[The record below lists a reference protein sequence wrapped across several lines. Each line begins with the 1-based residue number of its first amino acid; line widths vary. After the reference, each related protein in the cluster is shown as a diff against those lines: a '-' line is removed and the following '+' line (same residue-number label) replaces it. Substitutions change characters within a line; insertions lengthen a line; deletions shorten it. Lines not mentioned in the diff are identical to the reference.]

1 MFDNLIKE
9 VSKVVVGNENKIKLT
24 LAAILS
30 EGSVLIEDN
39 PGSGKTTFAKA
50 ITLNLGLGFKRIQF
64 TSDLLP
70 SDILGF
76 NIFKNEELTFQKG
89 PIFTNI
95 VLADE
100 LNRGS
105 PKSQSAFLEAMEEK
119 NVSIDGSTYKL
130 PEPFFVIATQNP
142 MDSSGTSTLPDS
154 QLDRFMISFSLS
166 ELNDQDK
173 VSMIKNNIDLS
184 NINSQT
190 VDWKNIQDKKN
201 KINVSDEIYDYVLQ
215 IEQTVKALDQEK
227 VLMLKNNIDLSKI
240 NSETV
245 DWKNIQDKK
254 NEINVSDEIYDYVL
268 QIEQTIKALDQ
279 EIYISARCLKQII
292 DLAKGWA
299 LVHSKDYVTHQDIKD
314 VLSYILRHRI
324 KFLKQ
329 DEKKDFVNQ
338 EILGKIDIKR

>member
-76 NIFKNEELTFQKG
+76 NMFKNEELTFQKG

-173 VSMIKNNIDLS
+173 VSMLKNNIDLS
-184 NINSQT
+184 KINSET
-190 VDWKNIQDKKN
+190 IDWKNIQDKKN
-201 KINVSDEIYDYVLQ
+201 KINVSDEIY
-215 IEQTVKALDQEK
+215 
-227 VLMLKNNIDLSKI
+227 N
-240 NSETV
+240 
-245 DWKNIQDKK
+245 
-254 NEINVSDEIYDYVL
+254 YVL

>member
-9 VSKVVVGNENKIKLT
+9 VSKVIVGNENKIKLT
-24 LAAILS
+24 IAAILS

-76 NIFKNEELTFQKG
+76 NIFKNEELNFQKG

-119 NVSIDGSTYKL
+119 NVSIDGTTYKL

-166 ELNDQDK
+166 ELSDKDK
-173 VSMIKNNIDLS
+173 VLMLKNNIDLTK
-184 NINSQT
+184 INSEKIN
-190 VDWKNIQDKKN
+190 WSEIQDKKN
-201 KINVSDEIYDYVLQ
+201 KINVSDEIYQYTLE
-215 IEQTVKALDQEK
+215 IEHTINSLDQ
-227 VLMLKNNIDLSKI
+227 
-240 NSETV
+240 
-245 DWKNIQDKK
+245 Q
-254 NEINVSDEIYDYVL
+254 
-268 QIEQTIKALDQ
+268 
-279 EIYISARCLKQII
+279 IYISPRCLKQII
-292 DLAKGWA
+292 DLGKGWA
-299 LVHSKDYVTHQDIKD
+299 MVNSKDYVTHQDIKD
-314 VLSYILRHRI
+314 LLPYILRHRI

-329 DEKKDFVNQ
+329 EEKEDFVNN
-338 EILGKIDIKR
+338 EILGKISIKR

>member
-9 VSKVVVGNENKIKLT
+9 VSKVIVGNENKIKLT
-24 LAAILS
+24 IAAILS

-76 NIFKNEELTFQKG
+76 NIFKNEELNFQKG

-119 NVSIDGSTYKL
+119 NVSIDGTTYKL

-166 ELNDQDK
+166 ELNDKDK
-173 VSMIKNNIDLS
+173 VLMLKNNIDLTK
-184 NINSQT
+184 INSEKIN
-190 VDWKNIQDKKN
+190 WSEIKDKKN
-201 KINVSDEIYDYVLQ
+201 KINVSDEIYQYTL
-215 IEQTVKALDQEK
+215 E
-227 VLMLKNNIDLSKI
+227 
-240 NSETV
+240 
-245 DWKNIQDKK
+245 
-254 NEINVSDEIYDYVL
+254 
-268 QIEQTIKALDQ
+268 IEQTINSLDQ
-279 EIYISARCLKQII
+279 QIYISPRCLKQII
-292 DLAKGWA
+292 DLGKGWA
-299 LVHSKDYVTHQDIKD
+299 MVNSKDYVTHQDIKD
-314 VLSYILRHRI
+314 LLPYILRHRI

-329 DEKKDFVNQ
+329 EEKENFVNN
-338 EILGKIDIKR
+338 EILSKISIKR

>member
-173 VSMIKNNIDLS
+173 VSM
-184 NINSQT
+184 
-190 VDWKNIQDKKN
+190 
-201 KINVSDEIYDYVLQ
+201 
-215 IEQTVKALDQEK
+215 
-227 VLMLKNNIDLSKI
+227 LKNNIDLSKI

-254 NEINVSDEIYDYVL
+254 NKINVSDEIYDYVL

>member
-1 MFDNLIKE
+1 M
-9 VSKVVVGNENKIKLT
+9 
-24 LAAILS
+24 
-30 EGSVLIEDN
+30 
-39 PGSGKTTFAKA
+39 
-50 ITLNLGLGFKRIQF
+50 NLGLGFKRIQF

-166 ELNDQDK
+166 ELNDQ
-173 VSMIKNNIDLS
+173 
-184 NINSQT
+184 
-190 VDWKNIQDKKN
+190 
-201 KINVSDEIYDYVLQ
+201 
-215 IEQTVKALDQEK
+215 EK
-227 VLMLKNNIDLSKI
+227 VLMLKNNIDLSNI
-240 NSETV
+240 NSQTV

>member
-9 VSKVVVGNENKIKLT
+9 VSKVIVGNENKIKLT
-24 LAAILS
+24 IAAILS

-76 NIFKNEELTFQKG
+76 NIFKNEELNFQKG

-119 NVSIDGSTYKL
+119 NVSIDGTTYKL

-166 ELNDQDK
+166 ELNDKDK
-173 VSMIKNNIDLS
+173 VLMLKNNIDLTK
-184 NINSQT
+184 INSEKIN
-190 VDWKNIQDKKN
+190 WSEIQDKKN
-201 KINVSDEIYDYVLQ
+201 KINVSDEIYQYTL
-215 IEQTVKALDQEK
+215 E
-227 VLMLKNNIDLSKI
+227 
-240 NSETV
+240 
-245 DWKNIQDKK
+245 
-254 NEINVSDEIYDYVL
+254 
-268 QIEQTIKALDQ
+268 IEQTINSLDQ
-279 EIYISARCLKQII
+279 QIYISPRCLKQII
-292 DLAKGWA
+292 DLGKGWA
-299 LVHSKDYVTHQDIKD
+299 MVNSKDYVTHQDIKD
-314 VLSYILRHRI
+314 LLPNILRHRI

-329 DEKKDFVNQ
+329 EEKEDFVNN
-338 EILGKIDIKR
+338 EILGKISIKR